1 MDEQDY
7 RGRSAQVET
16 VGFIELPALG
26 DPWEREELSLN
37 EIRRRCGYVS
47 LSQCTVCRHPKCSE
61 IEQAMMTQSCRA
73 VAVKYGVGRT
83 SLERH
88 MHNHFA
94 LPE

>member
-1 MDEQDY
+1 MAKSDY
-7 RGRSAQVET
+7 RGQAAKVET

-61 IEQAMMTQSCRA
+61 IEQAMMTQSSRV
-73 VAVKYGVGRT
+73 VAKTYGVGRG

-94 LPE
+94 VPE

>member
-1 MDEQDY
+1 MAKSDY
-7 RGRSAQVET
+7 QGQAAQVET
-16 VGFIELPALG
+16 VAVIELPALG
-26 DPWEREELSLN
+26 DPLEREELSLN
-37 EIRRRCGYVS
+37 EIRRRCGYVP
-47 LSQCTVCRHPKCSE
+47 LSQCTICRHPKCDE

-73 VAVKYGVGRT
+73 VAKKYGVGRM